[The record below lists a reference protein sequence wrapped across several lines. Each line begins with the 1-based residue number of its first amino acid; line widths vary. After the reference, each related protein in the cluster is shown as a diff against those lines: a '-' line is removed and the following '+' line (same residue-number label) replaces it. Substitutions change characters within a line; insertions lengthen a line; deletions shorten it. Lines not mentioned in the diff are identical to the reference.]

1 MGFFRLF
8 VTTCLVYR
16 SVLLYDIIQI
26 NNHVKHLHVLMC
38 FVPSLFIALH
48 FSYEMFFLNNDFEV
62 IDIFR
67 LVDRFKGHL
76 SIRVIDT
83 TVVGLTFKSLNV
95 VMQPCI

>member
-1 MGFFRLF
+1 
-8 VTTCLVYR
+8 
-16 SVLLYDIIQI
+16 
-26 NNHVKHLHVLMC
+26 MC

-67 LVDRFKGHL
+67 LVDRFKGYL

-95 VMQPCI
+95 VMHHAFDI